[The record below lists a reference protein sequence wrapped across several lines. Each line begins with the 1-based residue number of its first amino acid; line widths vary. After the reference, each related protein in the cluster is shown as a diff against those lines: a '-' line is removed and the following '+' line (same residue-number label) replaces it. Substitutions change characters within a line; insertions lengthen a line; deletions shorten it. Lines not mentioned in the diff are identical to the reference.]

1 MNTGVAFSPG
11 AALVALVVLLWP
23 VTGAAQAPATGT
35 LPQGPPVELAEP
47 GGVEVQPDTGTL
59 PFTQPLDQG
68 PGFTPRVVNVPALT
82 ATGHGFVPRAVT
94 VPALSAQGYGF
105 VPRTVDVAP
114 LSATGFGF
122 VPRVV
127 QVPVLQ
133 ARGDTGGLPSIDI
146 ARPLEA
152 VTHPQPAEPGA
163 VVPDETRPQEA
174 EPHARRCG
182 QNLPAGLERRAGG
195 HRHPAHDRSR
205 PREPAPRS
213 RRAGCL
219 GAHLDR

>member
-174 EPHARRCG
+174 EPLR
-182 QNLPAGLERRAGG
+182 AGLERRAGG